1 MRAPATGRLRIEA
14 GMFIGIA
21 VFVVLAA
28 VVYGVASEEYAG
40 ATLLLLAGIASLVM
54 GAYLVWEARQVAPA
68 EGEPGGH
75 AEGQYLP
82 EASIW
87 PFGVG
92 MGAVLMLNGL
102 ALGAWAVLPGA
113 AITALS
119 TFGFARQSR
128 QRT

>member
-1 MRAPATGRLRIEA
+1 MRAPARPLPTEA

-28 VVYGVASEEYAG
+28 VVYGVASREYAG
-40 ATLLLLAGIASLVM
+40 ATLLLLAGAASLVM
-54 GAYLVWEARQVAPA
+54 GAYLVWEARHGAA
-68 EGEPGGH
+68 TAGEEEQAG
-75 AEGQYLP
+75 EGQYLP

-87 PFGVG
+87 PFGMG

-119 TFGFARQSR
+119 TLGFARQSR
-128 QRT
+128 WRT

>member
-1 MRAPATGRLRIEA
+1 VTAPAGARLRIEA

-40 ATLLLLAGIASLVM
+40 ATLLLLAGVASLVM
-54 GAYLVWEARQVAPA
+54 GGYLVWEQRQEAPA
-68 EGEPGGH
+68 PGGPG
-75 AEGQYLP
+75 AEHQYLP

-87 PFGVG
+87 PFGIG

-128 QRT
+128 QRS